1 MNARPRM
8 YEYCFF
14 KYRRHFRKGSMSWIS
29 EIAPASPSRKD
40 SHTVKWITSEKRFY
54 SVFYYEFN
62 SLGGEQKF
70 TRTMGPFPHSYTVS
84 RVLLHLQLVLVWAWV
99 GFLAF
104 YYQTNCVY
112 GRRRALTKDTRLE
125 TRDFKCHFERIKET

>member
-1 MNARPRM
+1 M
-8 YEYCFF
+8 FF
-14 KYRRHFRKGSMSWIS
+14 QIS
-29 EIAPASPSRKD
+29 APFSQRVYVVDLRNCSGEPRKD
-40 SHTVKWITSEKRFY
+40 SHTVKWIPSEKRFY